1 MLKDDEKWY
10 LMNITDIDGT
20 PLAEG
25 KIRLDTDSRA
35 TDGIKHNNV
44 ISVLWKALYAKSDR
58 LEESNNAKV

>member
-1 MLKDDEKWY
+1 MIKDDEKWY

-35 TDGIKHNNV
+35 TDGLKYNNV
-44 ISVLWKALYAKSDR
+44 VPVLWKALYAKSDR
-58 LEESNNAKV
+58 TAESNNAKV